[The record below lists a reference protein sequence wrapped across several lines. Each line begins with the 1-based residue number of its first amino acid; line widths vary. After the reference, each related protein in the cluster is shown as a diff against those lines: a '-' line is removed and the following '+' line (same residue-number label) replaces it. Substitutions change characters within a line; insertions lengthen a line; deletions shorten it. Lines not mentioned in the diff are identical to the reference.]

1 LEPRLLAS
9 FPYEDQRKLSID
21 DELATRVLE
30 SIHTKLYGPLNAPFF
45 TYTQR
50 PMDTSRPQRGKIS
63 FTVIFL
69 KIEKYFDDNLW
80 TSFQLFSPSE
90 NALVHP
96 LGLHLIFC
104 QVVQD
109 TYNDACL
116 RISRD
121 DRAKMQQVR
130 LKIFY

>member
-1 LEPRLLAS
+1 MAS
-9 FPYEDQRKLSID
+9 FPYEDQRKSSID
-21 DELATRVLE
+21 DELATRALE

-45 TYTQR
+45 TYNNVPWTLHVR
-50 PMDTSRPQRGKIS
+50 KEVKFNLIHCYL
-63 FTVIFL
+63 L

-130 LKIFY
+130 LKFFY